1 MRALVVLVF
10 VACSSSETASRVS
23 RPEDGGAE
31 TSTGGTSSGGV
42 AGASGQGG
50 QVSCTVGQETAC
62 YGEGLCL
69 GSHVC
74 NADGTFGACTCAD
87 AASGGSG
94 GSGGTG
100 GAGSGGAG
108 SGGVDAGQDAEVDGA
123 VDATTDTAATCP
135 EPCAASVNFPW
146 LVKSGQP
153 NAQGYAKATATCP
166 AGSVFDTNLTGP
178 ESLYCWG
185 CSLATP
191 TKNLNGTY
199 SCGSAK
205 DAPLG
210 SCEIHFRCKANNWCV
225 PLATPC
231 S

>member
-1 MRALVVLVF
+1 MLVVGLVV

-23 RPEDGGAE
+23 PEDGGAE
-31 TSTGGTSSGGV
+31 TSTGGTSSGGA
-42 AGASGQGG
+42 AGVSGQGG

-62 YGEGLCL
+62 YGDGLCL

-74 NADGTFGACTCAD
+74 NADGTAYGPCTCAD
-87 AASGGSG
+87 ASVLGGA
-94 GSGGTG
+94 GGTG
-100 GAGSGGAG
+100 GHAPDAAPDAPGVLLDASEAGP
-108 SGGVDAGQDAEVDGA
+108 DASSTPDA
-123 VDATTDTAATCP
+123 AACP
-135 EPCAASVNFPW
+135 EPCSGSVNFPW

-166 AGSVFDTNLTGP
+166 VGSVFDTNLTGP

-205 DAPLG
+205 NAPLG